1 MGPNSMF
8 DWQTNLV
15 AYKTIVVREVLR
27 FMRIWVQTIT
37 PPAINALLYMLIF
50 GSLIGS
56 QLREMGGHPYID
68 FIVPGLIMMAVI
80 VSSYS
85 NVVAS
90 FFSAKYQHHIEEML
104 VAPIHNATLVAGYI
118 TGGVCRGLI
127 VGLLVSVVSLFFTRL
142 VPEHLFITILVT
154 VATAVLFSLGGLIN
168 AVFAR
173 SFDDTS
179 IITNFVLTPLT
190 YLGGIFF
197 SIEFLPEFWQ
207 KVSLLNPVLYMINGF
222 RFGILGT
229 SDISI
234 GVTFTVIFGLIIIL
248 GAIVM
253 YLLNKGIGIKQ

>member
-1 MGPNSMF
+1 MF
-8 DWQTNLV
+8 DWRGNMI
-15 AYKTIVVREVLR
+15 AYKTIVVREVRR

-37 PPAINALLYMLIF
+37 PPAMNALLYMVIF

-85 NVVAS
+85 NVVSS
-90 FFSAKYQHHIEEML
+90 FFSAKFQRHIEEML
-104 VAPIHNATLVAGYI
+104 VSPVHNLTLLAGYI

-127 VGLLVSVVSLFFTRL
+127 VGLLVALVSLFFTRL
-142 VPEHLFITILVT
+142 APVHLIITILVT
-154 VATAVLFSLGGLIN
+154 VATAILFSLGGLIN

-197 SIEFLPEFWQ
+197 SIDFLPEFWQ
-207 KVSLLNPVLYMINGF
+207 KVSMLNPVLYMINGF
-222 RFGILGT
+222 RYGILGT
-229 SDISI
+229 SDINI
-234 GVTFTVIFGLIIIL
+234 GVTFAVIFGLIIVL
-248 GAIVM
+248 GAIALH
-253 YLLNKGIGIKQ
+253 LLNRGIGIKQ